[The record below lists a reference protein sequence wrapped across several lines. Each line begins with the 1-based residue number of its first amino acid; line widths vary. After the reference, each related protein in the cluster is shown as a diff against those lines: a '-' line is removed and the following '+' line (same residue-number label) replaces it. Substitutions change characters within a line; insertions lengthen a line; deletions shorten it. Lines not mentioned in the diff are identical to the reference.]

1 MTKRTS
7 ELSTHLLIITLNY
20 DFPMLSVQQAVHLM
34 FSGLSYQC
42 YITLDELTFRRRI
55 SVFTR
60 RVGLL
65 FLFFVLTYNGSDG
78 TRSVILYRLVIN
90 VTRIVDPTFCN
101 TLTY

>member
-1 MTKRTS
+1 
-7 ELSTHLLIITLNY
+7 
-20 DFPMLSVQQAVHLM
+20 MLSVQQAVHLM

-78 TRSVILYRLVIN
+78 TRLVILYRLVIN

-101 TLTY
+101 ALSY